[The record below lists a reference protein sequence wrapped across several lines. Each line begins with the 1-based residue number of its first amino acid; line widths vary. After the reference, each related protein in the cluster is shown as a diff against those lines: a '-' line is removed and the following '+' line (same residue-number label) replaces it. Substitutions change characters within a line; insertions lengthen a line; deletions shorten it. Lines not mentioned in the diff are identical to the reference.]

1 MKRKVIQMHISALF
15 VYPIKSCRGVSV
27 STAHVQDIGLEHD
40 RRYMIVGP
48 DNVFLT
54 QRDAP
59 SMATIDVVQVGTGWS
74 VHTQTNGALTWEPQ
88 LHGPRFAAHIW
99 RDRVEVV
106 DQGDN
111 VAEWFSDVLG
121 RPCRLVGFAPQVRRI
136 VDQTYAIAPTDAV
149 SFADGYASLIV
160 TEESLTELNTRTSE
174 AVPMSRFRPN
184 IVVRGAPYAWVEDS
198 WRHLQVGA
206 VSMTAVKKC
215 ARCVMTTT
223 DQKTGQRHAEPLR
236 TLSTYRHIGHGVI
249 FGQNLVHRTTGLIQV
264 GDAVTVTTT
273 NE

>member
-1 MKRKVIQMHISALF
+1 MHISALF
-15 VYPIKSCRGVSV
+15 VYPIKSCRGISV
-27 STAHVQDIGLEHD
+27 STANVYDIGLEHD
-40 RRYMIVGP
+40 RRYMVVGP

-59 SMATIDVVQVGTGWS
+59 SMATIEVAQVASGWTVRTES
-74 VHTQTNGALTWEPQ
+74 NGALTWEPRS
-88 LHGPRFAAHIW
+88 HGPRFTVQIW
-99 RDRVEVV
+99 KDQVEVV
-106 DQGDN
+106 DQGDS
-111 VAEWFSDVLG
+111 VAEWLSDALG
-121 RPCRLVGFAPQVRRI
+121 RPCRLVGFAPQVRRF
-136 VDQTYAIAPTDAV
+136 VDQTYAVAPTDAV

-184 IVVRGAPYAWVEDS
+184 IVVQGAPVAWAEDT
-198 WRHLQVGA
+198 WRDLQVGT

-223 DQKTGQRHAEPLR
+223 DQQTGQRHAEPLK
-236 TLSTYRHIGHGVI
+236 TLASYRHIGHGVI
-249 FGQNLVHRTTGLIQV
+249 FGQNLVHRTTGTIQV
-264 GDAVTVTTT
+264 GDAVTVTAT